1 MKFRPLM
8 SGFGIWNLEFGVW
21 LFSPSPFKVQSS
33 RFKVQGLVLLLS
45 SLLAASALANSD
57 ASFIAGTQAYHAGD
71 YATAAQAFRESAA
84 RHPSSGTLQNLGL
97 AEWQRGLAGPAVL
110 AWEQSLSL
118 DPFNKATRMNL
129 RFARKTVQ
137 LEAPDLTW
145 YEVLSTWLP
154 VNWWAWIASI
164 SFWLTI
170 AIALLPGILRLRKA
184 AWHQAVAALGL
195 MLFLLTLP
203 ALAGV
208 HTRSRLGFVLQK
220 DTPLRLT
227 PTQEAQ
233 PITRLAAGEPARWA
247 KPRGNY
253 VLIRTSRGLG
263 WVERAQFGLMAR

>member
-1 MKFRPLM
+1 MFP
-8 SGFGIWNLEFGVW
+8 
-21 LFSPSPFKVQSS
+21 PSPFKVQ
-33 RFKVQGLVLLLS
+33 GLLLLLS
-45 SLLAASALANSD
+45 SLLAASALANSSD
-57 ASFIAGTQAYHAGD
+57 VSFIAGARAYHAGD
-71 YATAAQAFRESAA
+71 YLRAAEQFRASAI
-84 RHPSSGTLQNLGL
+84 RRPSSGALQNLGL

-129 RFARKTVQ
+129 RFVRKTAQ
-137 LEAPDLTW
+137 LEAPDLAW

-154 VNWWAWIASI
+154 VNWWVWVASI

-220 DTPLRLT
+220 DIPLRLT

-233 PITRLAAGEPARWA
+233 PVTRLAAGEPARWV

-253 VLIRTSRGLG
+253 ILIRTSRGLG
-263 WVERAQFGLMAR
+263 WIERAQFGLIAR